1 MQCRLFGKNI
11 TRSKS
16 PYFHNELAKHLNI
29 NFTYQLNSIDSG
41 DTEEFK
47 SQATA
52 LFDSEIQSANVTYP
66 FKEIAI
72 EIANELDKSAQRV
85 QAANT
90 LVKKDSGIVAYNTD
104 YSGFIQAYRN
114 SRDQVPG
121 RVVLVGCGGVGKAV
135 AMSLVDLGA
144 SELVLFDMDDK
155 KAQALAKQL
164 VDEDLLVTTASAE
177 ALESYVKLA
186 NGLVNCTPV
195 GHYSMPGTPIPESW
209 IGSQDWVFDA
219 VYTPVDTQF
228 LLAAKEK
235 NVSIISGFEL
245 FFYQATDAFSLFT
258 NSKPGVSELAAFRE
272 SHFTQLC

>member
-29 NFTYQLNSIDSG
+29 NFSYQLNSIDSG
-41 DTEEFK
+41 DIEEFK

-52 LFDSEIQSANVTYP
+52 LFASEIQSANVTYP

-72 EIANELDKSAQRV
+72 EIANKLDKSAQRV

-90 LVKKDSGIVAYNTD
+90 LVKKGEDIIAYNTD

-114 SRDQVPG
+114 SREQTPG

-144 SELVLFDMDDK
+144 SELILFDMDEN
-155 KAQALAKQL
+155 KAQALANQL
-164 VDEDLLVTTASAE
+164 SDEDLQVTTANSE
-177 ALESYVKLA
+177 SLESYVKLA

-209 IGSQDWVFDA
+209 IGSQEWVFDA

-245 FFYQATDAFSLFT
+245 FFHQATDAFSLFT
-258 NSKPGVSELAAFRE
+258 NTKPNPAELAEFRE

>member
-29 NFTYQLNSIDSG
+29 NFSYQLNSIDSG
-41 DTEEFK
+41 DIEEFK

-52 LFDSEIQSANVTYP
+52 LFSSEIQSANVTYP

-72 EIANELDKSAQRV
+72 EIANKLDNSAQRV

-90 LVKKDSGIVAYNTD
+90 LVKKDGEIIAYNTD
-104 YSGFIQAYRN
+104 YSGFIQAYKN
-114 SRDQVPG
+114 SRKQTPG
-121 RVVLVGCGGVGKAV
+121 KVVLVGCGGVGKAI

-144 SELVLFDMDDK
+144 SELVLFDMDNQ
-155 KAQALAKQL
+155 KARTLADQL
-164 VDEDLLVTTASAE
+164 ANEGLQVETASNE
-177 ALESYVKLA
+177 SLESYVKAA

-228 LLAAKEK
+228 LLAAKDK
-235 NVSIISGFEL
+235 NVSVISGFEL

-258 NSKPGVSELAAFRE
+258 NTRPSVAELTEFRE
-272 SHFTQLC
+272 SHFAQLC

>member
-29 NFTYQLNSIDSG
+29 NFSYQLNSIDSG
-41 DTEEFK
+41 DIEEFK
-47 SQATA
+47 SQTTA
-52 LFDSEIQSANVTYP
+52 LFGSEIQSANVTYP

-72 EIANELDKSAQRV
+72 EIANKLDNSAQRV

-90 LVKKDSGIVAYNTD
+90 LVKKNGEIIAYNTD
-104 YSGFIQAYRN
+104 YSGFIQAYKN
-114 SRDQVPG
+114 SRIQPPG
-121 RVVLVGCGGVGKAV
+121 KVVLVGCGGVGKAI

-144 SELVLFDMDDK
+144 SELVLFDMDIQ
-155 KAQALAKQL
+155 KAQALADQL
-164 VDEDLLVTTASAE
+164 ASEGLQVETADDES
-177 ALESYVKLA
+177 LETYVKAA

-235 NVSIISGFEL
+235 NVSVISGFEL

-258 NSKPGVSELAAFRE
+258 NTRPNDTELAEFRE
-272 SHFTQLC
+272 SHFAQLC

>member
-29 NFTYQLNSIDSG
+29 NFSYQLNSIDSG
-41 DTEEFK
+41 DIEEFK
-47 SQATA
+47 SQVAA
-52 LFDSEIQSANVTYP
+52 QFGSEIQSANVTYP

-72 EIANELDKSAQRV
+72 EIANKLDNSAQRV

-90 LVKKDSGIVAYNTD
+90 LVKKDGQIIAYNTD
-104 YSGFIQAYRN
+104 YSGFIQAYKN
-114 SRDQVPG
+114 SRIEVPG

-144 SELVLFDMDDK
+144 SELILFDMDNQ
-155 KAQALAKQL
+155 KAQTLADQL
-164 VDEDLLVTTASAE
+164 ANEGLQVTVANSE
-177 ALESYVKLA
+177 LLESYVKAA

-209 IGSQDWVFDA
+209 IGSQNWVFDA

-258 NSKPGVSELAAFRE
+258 NTTPSSEDLAEFRE
-272 SHFTQLC
+272 AHLNQLY

>member
-29 NFTYQLNSIDSG
+29 NFSYQLNSIDSG
-41 DTEEFK
+41 DIEEFK

-52 LFDSEIQSANVTYP
+52 LFSSAIQSANVTYP

-72 EIANELDKSAQRV
+72 EIANKLDNSAQRV

-90 LVKKDSGIVAYNTD
+90 LVKKDGDIIAYNTD
-104 YSGFIQAYRN
+104 YSGFIQAYKH
-114 SRDQVPG
+114 SRIQTPG
-121 RVVLVGCGGVGKAV
+121 KVVLVGCGGVGKAI

-144 SELVLFDMDDK
+144 LELVLFDMDNQ
-155 KAQALAKQL
+155 KAQTLAGQL
-164 VDEDLLVTTASAE
+164 ANEGLQVETATDVS
-177 ALESYVKLA
+177 LEFYVKQA

-209 IGSQDWVFDA
+209 IGSQEWVFDA

-235 NVSIISGFEL
+235 NVAIISGFKL

-258 NSKPGVSELAAFRE
+258 DNRPNAAELAEFRE
-272 SHFTQLC
+272 SHFAQLC

>member
-29 NFTYQLNSIDSG
+29 NFSYQLNSIDSG
-41 DTEEFK
+41 DIEEFK
-47 SQATA
+47 SQVAA
-52 LFDSEIQSANVTYP
+52 QFGSEIQSANVTYP

-72 EIANELDKSAQRV
+72 EIANKLDNSAQRV

-90 LVKKDSGIVAYNTD
+90 LVKKDGEIIAYNTD
-104 YSGFIQAYRN
+104 YSGFIQAYKN
-114 SRDQVPG
+114 SRIQRPG
-121 RVVLVGCGGVGKAV
+121 KVVLVGCGGVGKAI

-144 SELVLFDMDDK
+144 SELILFDMDNQ
-155 KAQALAKQL
+155 KAQTLADQL
-164 VDEDLLVTTASAE
+164 ANEGLQVTVASSE
-177 ALESYVKLA
+177 SLESYVKAA

-258 NSKPGVSELAAFRE
+258 NTRPNAAELAEFRQ
-272 SHFTQLC
+272 SHFAQLC

>member
-29 NFTYQLNSIDSG
+29 NFSYQLNSIDSG
-41 DTEEFK
+41 DIEEFK

-52 LFDSEIQSANVTYP
+52 LFGSEIQSANVTYP

-72 EIANELDKSAQRV
+72 EIANKLDNSAQRV

-90 LVKKDSGIVAYNTD
+90 LVKKDGKIIAYNTD
-104 YSGFIQAYRN
+104 YSGFIQAYKN
-114 SRDQVPG
+114 SRTKTPG
-121 RVVLVGCGGVGKAV
+121 KVVLVGCGGVGKAI

-144 SELVLFDMDDK
+144 SELVLFDMDNQ
-155 KAQALAKQL
+155 KAQTLADQL
-164 VDEDLLVTTASAE
+164 ANEGLQVTVANSE
-177 ALESYVKLA
+177 SLESYVKAA

-195 GHYSMPGTPIPESW
+195 GHYSMPGTPIPENW

-258 NSKPGVSELAAFRE
+258 NTRPNAAELSEFRE
-272 SHFTQLC
+272 SHFAQLC

>member
-29 NFTYQLNSIDSG
+29 NFSYQLNSIDSG
-41 DTEEFK
+41 DIEEFK
-47 SQATA
+47 SQTTA
-52 LFDSEIQSANVTYP
+52 LFGSEIQSANVTYP

-72 EIANELDKSAQRV
+72 EIANKLDKSAQRV

-90 LVKKDSGIVAYNTD
+90 LVKKDGEIIAYNTD
-104 YSGFIQAYRN
+104 YSGFIQAYKN
-114 SRDQVPG
+114 SRIQTPG
-121 RVVLVGCGGVGKAV
+121 KVVLVGCGGVGKAI

-144 SELVLFDMDDK
+144 SELVLFDMDVQ
-155 KAQALAKQL
+155 KAQTLADQL
-164 VDEDLLVTTASAE
+164 ANEGLQVIVANSES
-177 ALESYVKLA
+177 LETYVKAA

-209 IGSQDWVFDA
+209 IGYQDWVFDA

-258 NSKPGVSELAAFRE
+258 NTRPNAAELAEFRQ
-272 SHFTQLC
+272 SHFAQLC